1 MYIFNAGKILIEFY
15 FPPIIIFICLI
26 IWSLR
31 VGWSAEPRLGEA
43 AGGRAAVRLYPRR
56 QNRVC
61 PHQQQDQDPRH
72 IQLLD
77 LNLSTVV
84 IVVVIYHVIIVAGG
98 HGIFWHKVMGCILS
112 ITGGS
117 LLRPHFLPPQSYLN
131 CCRCLCWWQLI
142 PLSSASLSRCLP
154 WPSCW
159 KKFWPLVLGCVLRT
173 AGSSHEQQERMS

>member
-117 LLRPHFLPPQSYLN
+117 LLRPHFLPPQSYFN
-131 CCRCLCWWQLI
+131 CCRCLPCNHCSNWTWVVEEILAFGTRLRSTHCREFNWTTRTDVLI
-142 PLSSASLSRCLP
+142 KLKGWS
-154 WPSCW
+154 
-159 KKFWPLVLGCVLRT
+159 
-173 AGSSHEQQERMS
+173 